1 MLQFYWDFG
10 DLTRF
15 IEISLDDKKNGIG
28 KYHTE
33 QKVIDFVRKFVCT
46 GASFGFCCID
56 SVDDDCML
64 FVRNPD
70 SKIICTQDTD
80 VMMMNFCR
88 YSFAKNLE
96 KQIGTTSVL
105 EISRSPYHTAEVYEV
120 NLYFTANDFQRIA
133 YEAPS
138 EYIKTMTP
146 DMVKSVNIDYG
157 ASDEGSD
164 GEPESPAE
172 KAREAEVAEVSV
184 REEEQRT

>member
-10 DLTRF
+10 DMTDFVER
-15 IEISLDDKKNGIG
+15 SLDDKKNGIG

-33 QKVIDFVRKFVCT
+33 QKVIDFVRRFIVT

-70 SKIICTQDTD
+70 SKIISTQETD
-80 VMMMNFCR
+80 VMLMNFCR

-105 EISRSPYHTAEVYEV
+105 EISRSPFHTTEVYEV
-120 NLYFTANDFQRIA
+120 NIHFTANDFQRIA

-157 ASDEGSD
+157 SGSDE
-164 GEPESPAE
+164 GEPESPTE
-172 KAREAEVAEVSV
+172 KAREVEVAEARV
-184 REEEQRT
+184 REEEQHT